1 MILCIVIQIREIR
14 KSEEKNSFKSGYVV
28 SWYDRSFVV
37 DLLSYFSFQSV
48 LHDWY
53 NKDRGMCYPVCGM
66 VHIKVVLLQ
75 RQCCS
80 EITCSRPHPYHNF
93 FVLDERAEVA
103 PTTNVSY
110 NSLLGMCTLNPYR

>member
-28 SWYDRSFVV
+28 SWYDVSLDRSFVV

-66 VHIKVVLLQ
+66 VHIKDPLLL
-75 RQCCS
+75 
-80 EITCSRPHPYHNF
+80 IKK
-93 FVLDERAEVA
+93 
-103 PTTNVSY
+103 
-110 NSLLGMCTLNPYR
+110 